1 MDPFVRQR
9 LEGVKRRR
17 RLIILLVF
25 VAIILTIVVGFR
37 AVLTP
42 FLVAFFAAYLID
54 PVINR
59 MAPVRLFN
67 RFKLGRGGSILVI
80 YIVLLVAV
88 YLVIV
93 FTIPKFAQQIQDARD
108 DLPKFQKTVEEA
120 AESVVQ
126 RWRKWSGTG
135 EQEAEAEGGA
145 ESEGDAADGQE
156 PAATDPTDGEP
167 IVIPPTVDADQA
179 VMIGAGRMRFELKND
194 GAIEGKVLGWNEE
207 RTEVAVLVGDRIETL
222 TASQIER
229 TKRLDTAAS
238 RQAVDVR
245 KIIAGGFD
253 ELVQNVDAVLK
264 VTLGI
269 VAWLVKAVYQI
280 FLIMMITAFVV
291 VDREKIV
298 AFFHSVP
305 PRRHQAL
312 AHRLS
317 DYIDRGLAGVIRGQ
331 LMICLVNG
339 ILTWIGL
346 AFLDVEYALLL
357 GAFAGILSLIP
368 IFGTILSTIPIVLF
382 GFASGGWKLALLAL
396 GWILLIHFIEAN
408 FLNPKIMGTASRIH
422 PVVVIFALLAGEHT
436 YGLVGALLAVPAASI
451 VQSTFKFYVIDK
463 QAEIEEEPIVAA
475 T

>member
-17 RLIILLVF
+17 RLVILLVF
-25 VAIILTIVVGFR
+25 VAIILTIVVAFR

-54 PVINR
+54 PVINK
-59 MAPVRLFN
+59 MAPVRIFN
-67 RFKLGRGGSILVI
+67 RFTLGRGGSILAI
-80 YIVLLVAV
+80 YVVLLVTV
-88 YLVIV
+88 YLVGE
-93 FTIPKFAQQIQDARD
+93 FTIPKFAEQIQDARD
-108 DLPKFQKTVEEA
+108 DLPKFQNTVEEL
-120 AESVVQ
+120 AEGVVQ
-126 RWRKWSGTG
+126 RWRRWTG
-135 EQEAEAEGGA
+135 R
-145 ESEGDAADGQE
+145 AADDE
-156 PAATDPTDGEP
+156 EAAENTD
-167 IVIPPTVDADQA
+167 VATVDP
-179 VMIGAGRMRFELKND
+179 GRTRFELKNG
-194 GAIEGKVLGWNEE
+194 GAIEGKVLGWNKQES
-207 RTEVAVLVGDRIETL
+207 EVAVLVGDRIQTIDAMQVENRK
-222 TASQIER
+222 S
-229 TKRLDTAAS
+229 LDTRGQRA
-238 RQAVDVR
+238 AVDVR
-245 KIIAGGFD
+245 KIIASGFD
-253 ELVQNVDAVLK
+253 ELVQNVDAILK

-269 VAWLVKAVYQI
+269 VAWLVTAVYQI

-298 AFFHSVP
+298 SFFHSVT

-317 DYIDRGLAGVIRGQ
+317 EYIDRGLAGVIRGQ
-331 LMICLVNG
+331 LTICLVNG

-368 IFGTILSTIPIVLF
+368 IFGTILSSVPIVLF
-382 GFASGGWKLALLAL
+382 GFASGGWKLALLSL
-396 GWILLIHFIEAN
+396 GWILFIHFLEAN
-408 FLNPKIMGTASRIH
+408 ILNPKIMGSASRIH

-463 QAEIEEEPIVAA
+463 QAEVEEEPIVAA